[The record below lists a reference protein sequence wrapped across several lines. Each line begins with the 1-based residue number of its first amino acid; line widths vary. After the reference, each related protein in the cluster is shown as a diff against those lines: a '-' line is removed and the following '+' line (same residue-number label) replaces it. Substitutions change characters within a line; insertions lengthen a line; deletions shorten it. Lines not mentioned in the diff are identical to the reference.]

1 MLTMNMTRTI
11 AVCLVILSAACDEK
25 KEGAGG
31 AASATASAS
40 AAPAS
45 TPAVSVT
52 AAASAAPSA
61 APAASEAA
69 SAAPAGAGAGSMI
82 TGDAK
87 DVVLTM
93 KDPKKEPEKT
103 IKAAVGGS
111 VTVFLPDYPG
121 TVWSIESND
130 RTLGKAKEEVIP
142 GFAPGTNGHQFKW
155 TTSGPLFKAGGKHK
169 VQFVNKKAG
178 DKAAKPSESFALTIE
193 LT

>member
-11 AVCLVILSAACDEK
+11 AVCLVILSAACEEK
-25 KEGAGG
+25 KEGAGS

-40 AAPAS
+40 AAPAA
-45 TPAVSVT
+45 TPAAVEKATPSAT
-52 AAASAAPSA
+52 AAPSA

-69 SAAPAGAGAGSMI
+69 AGGAGAGSMI

-103 IKAAVGGS
+103 IKAAIGGS

-121 TVWSIESND
+121 TVWSLESSD
-130 RTLGKAKEEVIP
+130 RTIGKPKEEVIP

-155 TTSGPLFKAGGKHK
+155 TTSGPLLKAGEKHVVK
-169 VQFVNKKAG
+169 FGNKKAG
-178 DKAAKPSESFALTIE
+178 DKTAKPTETFTLTIE
-193 LT
+193 TT